1 MSKVSPQLVG
11 INPNVLFSNGFL
23 NYSTEKGASWDS

>member
-1 MSKVSPQLVG
+1 MSKVNPQLVS

-23 NYSTEKGASWDS
+23 NYSTEKESSWE